1 MMAIL
6 ASKGEF
12 EDVPDLRE
20 AMAPGKDEEEQFV
33 FCTQAGMWL
42 LRKINVYIK
51 DRGPLPTNALGLP
64 GSGAAS
70 MASIAEVLGIVDLY
84 YGPRKPLVYKHQA

>member
-12 EDVPDLRE
+12 EDVPDLRQ
-20 AMAPGKDEEEQFV
+20 AMAPGEDEEEQFV
-33 FCTQAGMWL
+33 FCTQAGIWL
-42 LRKINVYIK
+42 LRKIDAYIR
-51 DRGPLPTNALGLP
+51 DCGPLPTNALGLP

-70 MASIAEVLGIVDLY
+70 MASIAEVLEIVDLY
-84 YGPRKPLVYKHQA
+84 YRPRKPLVYKLQA